1 MFRVGDFSRLSNI
14 SIRMLR
20 HYDKM
25 GLLVPDSVDKFT
37 GYRYY
42 SASQLGRA
50 NKIQQLKSL
59 GFSLAVIGEML
70 DGNERDVEQFYAI
83 RQMEL
88 KEESARIK
96 AQTDLL
102 EQAINI
108 LKEGEHTM
116 KYNVV
121 IKEIP
126 ARDVMS
132 LRKVIPSYS
141 DEGMLWQELFE
152 AYTKMGVKSANPPM
166 GVTVFHDREF
176 KEHDVDVEIQSSI
189 EGSYEDTGDIKFY
202 TAPAVRVASVTFHG
216 SYDQM
221 GAVNEAVAQYLE
233 ANNLAMDGTM
243 FNIMHVSPGQD
254 PNPENWIT
262 EACYPIK

>member
-1 MFRVGDFSRLSNI
+1 MFRIGDFSRLSNI

-25 GLLVPDSVDKFT
+25 GLLVPDSVDEFT

-42 SASQLGRA
+42 SAAQLGRA

-59 GFSLAVIGEML
+59 GFSLAVVGEML
-70 DGNERDVEQFYAI
+70 DGDENDVERFYAV

-102 EQAINI
+102 EQAIRI
-108 LKEGEHTM
+108 LKEGENTM

-126 ARDVMS
+126 ARNVMS
-132 LRKVIPSYS
+132 LRKIIPSYS
-141 DEGMLWQELFE
+141 DEGMLWQELF
-152 AYTKMGVKSANPPM
+152 AAFTKKGVKSANPPM

-176 KEHDVDVEIQSSI
+176 KEHDVDVEVQSSI
-189 EGSYEDTGDIKFY
+189 EGSYENDGDITFF
-202 TAPAVRVASVTFHG
+202 TAPAVKVASVTFHG

-221 GAVNEAVAQYLE
+221 GAVNAAVAQYLE
-233 ANNLAMDGTM
+233 ANSLAMDGAM

-254 PNPENWIT
+254 PNPDNWIT